1 MIYSNRIL
9 SLVYIFWY
17 ICTMSTVTPIKIN
30 QLLQKLPSGALFFSS
45 WMRENGISY
54 ELQRRYRDSEWLA
67 PIGAGVMVRTG
78 ENPTIY
84 GALSS
89 LNKQTGKHFYVG
101 GLSALEL
108 AGYTHYVPMGR
119 PVVYIG
125 YPQGEWVPTWL
136 KKHDWGV
143 DLLFVTSEYFDLDT
157 GITPVM
163 QGAFEILVSTPE
175 RSFMECLNLVPKQY
189 NLMDLY
195 YVMEQLTALRPGTVQ
210 ALLEQN
216 TSVKMKRLFL
226 FMADKAG
233 HAWFSDLDLQKID
246 TGSGKREIVPN
257 GVYDNKYQI
266 VIPEELKNYE

>member
-1 MIYSNRIL
+1 M
-9 SLVYIFWY
+9 
-17 ICTMSTVTPIKIN
+17 T
-30 QLLQKLPSGALFFSS
+30 
-45 WMRENGISY
+45 ENGISY
-54 ELQRRYRDSEWLA
+54 ELQRRYRHSEWLT
-67 PIGAGVMVRTG
+67 PMGTGVMFRTG
-78 ENPTIY
+78 ESPSIY

-89 LNKQTGKHFYVG
+89 MNKQTGKHFYIG

-119 PVVYIG
+119 PVVFVG
-125 YPQGEWVPTWL
+125 YPKNEWIPTWL

-157 GITPVM
+157 GISSMM

-175 RSFMECLNLVPKQY
+175 RAFLECLNLVPKQY

-195 YVMEQLTALRPGTVQ
+195 YVMEQLTTLRPGMVQ
-210 ALLEQN
+210 AILEQI

-226 FMADKAG
+226 YMAEKAG
-233 HAWFSDLDLQKID
+233 HAWFDELDISKVN